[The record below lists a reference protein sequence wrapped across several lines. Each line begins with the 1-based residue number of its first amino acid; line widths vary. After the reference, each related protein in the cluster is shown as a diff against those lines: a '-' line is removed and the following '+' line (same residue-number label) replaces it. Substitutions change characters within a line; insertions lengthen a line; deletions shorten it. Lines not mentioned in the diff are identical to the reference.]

1 MELSLKTTLLFTS
14 CLLVGLSAGFFYAW
28 SVSVIPGTR
37 KVVDSTYLETMQKI
51 NRAILN
57 PGFFII
63 FFISLLAL
71 VVATIVHFE
80 SKLTFQLLLT
90 STIIYGLGTIGVTMM
105 GNVPLNN
112 QLDVLNLEKM
122 SNLQLH
128 DFRMHYELKWNRL
141 HTIRTISVVLSFALS
156 IAAIISM
163 TKTP

>member
-1 MELSLKTTLLFTS
+1 MELSLKTILLFAS

-71 VVATIVHFE
+71 VVDTILHFE

-112 QLDVLNLEKM
+112 QLDVLNLEKL
-122 SNLQLH
+122 SSVQLH
-128 DFRMHYELKWNRL
+128 EFRMHYELKWNRL
-141 HTIRTISVVLSFALS
+141 HTIRTMAAVLAFTLS

>member
-1 MELSLKTTLLFTS
+1 MEFSIKTILLFAS

-37 KVVDSTYLETMQKI
+37 KILDTSYLETMQKI

-71 VVATIVHFE
+71 VVTTIFHFQPRI
-80 SKLTFQLLLT
+80 TFQLLLM
-90 STIIYGLGTIGVTMM
+90 STIIYGMGTIGITML

-122 SNLQLH
+122 SSVQLH
-128 DFRMHYELKWNRL
+128 EFRMHYELKWNRL
-141 HTIRTISVVLSFALS
+141 HTIRTIAAVLAFALS
-156 IAAIISM
+156 IAAIIST
-163 TKTP
+163 TKTL